1 MRYIRYRLQI
11 NAPVNWHTASDSRW
25 ASKIIIL
32 GNTCENG
39 NHQSTPVIQ
48 MLRGPGDSV
57 WNRAQ
62 LDFSQ
67 NIDTGGP
74 SAAGPYGLPVGRWL
88 DIQLKIASS
97 STASASDGRLSVYI
111 DNNNEAKPTV
121 RSSRGF
127 VLRTSGWSPSTCDG
141 SHLIFGG
148 SAREVTAGANLSFQ
162 VADFEYDDEFD
173 PRWDIGG

>member
-1 MRYIRYRLQI
+1 VRYIRYRLKI

-39 NHQSTPVIQ
+39 NHQPTRVIQ

-74 SAAGPYGLPVGRWL
+74 SAAGP
-88 DIQLKIASS
+88 
-97 STASASDGRLSVYI
+97 
-111 DNNNEAKPTV
+111 
-121 RSSRGF
+121 
-127 VLRTSGWSPSTCDG
+127 LRAAGWS
-141 SHLIFGG
+141 L
-148 SAREVTAGANLSFQ
+148 ARHPAEDRKFFHGLRV
-162 VADFEYDDEFD
+162 
-173 PRWDIGG
+173 